1 VIDASNLLLF
11 ATASL
16 LLILAPGPDVLF
28 LISQSVTRGPKAG
41 FETALGL
48 AAGNLVHTC
57 AAALGISVIFRA
69 SPVAFTALKLAGV
82 LYLLFL
88 AWKVLRERAASGE
101 TADGE
106 TPPAPAPAPSQRS
119 GATFWRGFLMCV
131 LNPKVALF
139 FLAFLPQFA
148 LPAAGPI
155 WAQML
160 ILGAIFIVLVVLV
173 FGLIGIF
180 AGKLGVRLAGSRG
193 GRASRS
199 AKWVVATVYAAL
211 AARLA
216 FVTR

>member
-1 VIDASNLLLF
+1 MIDPSNLLLF
-11 ATASL
+11 ATASV

-28 LISQSVTRGPKAG
+28 LISQGVTRGPKAG

-82 LYLLFL
+82 VYLLFL
-88 AWKVLRERAASGE
+88 AWKVLRERSATREIASG
-101 TADGE
+101 AG
-106 TPPAPAPAPSQRS
+106 APAPARRS

-148 LPAAGPI
+148 SPAAGPI

-160 ILGAIFIVLVVLV
+160 ILGAIFIALVVLV

-180 AGKLGVRLAGSRG
+180 AGKVGVRLAGSG
-193 GRASRS
+193 GDWKGRS
-199 AKWVVATVYAAL
+199 AKWVVASVYAAL

-216 FVTR
+216 FVVR